1 MSSRRNK
8 IIFFKAIRRRGWG
21 FTLVELL
28 VVISIISLLSS
39 IVFTSVNSARSKA
52 RYARALTDMKQIAL
66 AAELDFDIRGDYAP
80 DAGAGA
86 TPAFV
91 PTYLSV
97 WPNPPCSNWGYDW
110 DNWQSLFPQTVRIT
124 IVTNITAP
132 VISDR
137 KIYYCMATTGNCHL
151 GSGGSPFEIPIQ
163 SHSAKTITC
172 NE

>member
-1 MSSRRNK
+1 MQRKKYRSYLNLKR
-8 IIFFKAIRRRGWG
+8 IRSA

-52 RYARALTDMKQIAL
+52 RYARMLTDMKQIAL
-66 AAELDFDIRGDYAP
+66 AGELDYDTRGDYAP
-80 DAGAGA
+80 DVGAGSA
-86 TPAFV
+86 APFV

-97 WPNPPCSNWGYDW
+97 WPTPPCNNWGYDW
-110 DNWQSLFPQTVRIT
+110 DNWGPPTVRIT
-124 IVTNITAP
+124 LVTHITAP

-137 KIYYCMATTGNCHL
+137 KFYYCMATTGNCSM
-151 GSGGSPFEIPIQ
+151 GSGGSPLEIPIQ
-163 SHSAKTITC
+163 SYSAKTITC